1 MKKMEFKN
9 VEMFGR
15 KIPGSLL
22 IATILLAAIG
32 AGVMESQFA
41 KGPQTFYAFEEASV
55 VQNPNRID
63 NIARIEVNALKGEKA
78 SEDFQDVFRLF
89 HRNGRL
95 VKVDVRLM
103 NPETIKKSFN
113 DFTIL
118 IRKENISN
126 PNNETIVAVLHTSV
140 DAIDIPN
147 VNGVFTIGPDQ
158 LVGKAAQL
166 NADILDQDEDDS
178 DDNED
183 DIVDSFVDQDD
194 CENGCVFEAKIFFS
208 AKENAFAN
216 EIPIV
221 IGAEV
226 TSQ

>member
-9 VEMFGR
+9 IEMFGR

-41 KGPQTFYAFEEASV
+41 KGPQTFYAFDEASV
-55 VQNPNRID
+55 VQNPNRIED
-63 NIARIEVNALKGEKA
+63 IRLIEVDALKGEKA
-78 SEDFQDVFRLF
+78 SVDFQDVFRLF
-89 HRNGRL
+89 HRDDKL
-95 VKVDVRLM
+95 VLVEVRLM
-103 NPETIKKSFN
+103 NPETIKKNFN

-118 IRKENISN
+118 IRKENTSN
-126 PNNETIVAVLHTSV
+126 PNEPIVAVLSTGV

-158 LVGKAAQL
+158 LVGKSTQL
-166 NADILDQDEDDS
+166 DADILDQDEDNS
-178 DDNED
+178 DDDED
-183 DIVDSFVDQDD
+183 DTIDAFVDQDD
-194 CENGCVFEAKIFFS
+194 CENGCVFEAKIFYS
-208 AKENAFAN
+208 AKENGFAN